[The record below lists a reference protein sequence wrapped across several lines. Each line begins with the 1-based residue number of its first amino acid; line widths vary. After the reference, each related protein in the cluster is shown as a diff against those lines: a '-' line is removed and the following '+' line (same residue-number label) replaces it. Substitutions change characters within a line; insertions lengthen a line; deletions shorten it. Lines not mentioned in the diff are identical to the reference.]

1 MNFKNKETGYLVH
14 KIKAIL
20 KQKIIQKATK

>member
-14 KIKAIL
+14 KTSAIPN
-20 KQKIIQKATK
+20 QKTIQKATK